1 MNINIENFKN
11 ISKYIILCNV
21 QSVDDLTKDQ
31 ILAWAKSGKMGIAT
45 QVSADIVENGL
56 FGEMPDMDM
65 AIRLLKQAILE
76 NKEFYCSYLEE
87 ESCIEPDDTEH
98 EFFEMSIR

>member
-1 MNINIENFKN
+1 MEINIENCKN
-11 ISKYIILCNV
+11 IAEYLILCNV

-31 ILAWAKSGKMGIAT
+31 ILAWAKS
-45 QVSADIVENGL
+45 VENGL